1 MYPQNYSLMEIGAL
15 TRVFLVAGLTLA
27 LIGGLGFAIIDLYAW
42 EENKNMAYA
51 PFSAYATP
59 LRSLV
64 TCGVFGA
71 FQAIVAVGG
80 IVVVCLWWMLL
91 PIVTVIVGAVSALLF
106 LGELVPAAIFISAF
120 STGDPYVPRSKMNY
134 LEDPEFEKYVE
145 NYLDIQS
152 QYSCKDNEEWGS
164 ECTAAPSNLLAFGNW
179 YRFSE
184 MRTLRTSYSWNSTTM
199 SWDEVRFSGD
209 SGEHNGILPCI
220 IDYNTSK
227 DITYYGLYDCERLD
241 LVVVECIGGWSEG
254 KLNSWAKKKCRE
266 ENNDQFKTWDENK
279 LTSWEKTIKNER
291 DTKVG
296 NVKASASDLWSCRF
310 LNIVLLVLELFSCI
324 LTVVGI
330 VTAFFY
336 SGQSRSAWRESSSTS
351 SEAVTASLNE
361 EENNQPPPPQMYQPP
376 PQGTY
381 EPAPVPPPPPVERP
395 DQPQEESG
403 RHESSSVSE
412 SVSSKSSSETS

>member
-1 MYPQNYSLMEIGAL
+1 
-15 TRVFLVAGLTLA
+15 
-27 LIGGLGFAIIDLYAW
+27 
-42 EENKNMAYA
+42 
-51 PFSAYATP
+51 
-59 LRSLV
+59 
-64 TCGVFGA
+64 
-71 FQAIVAVGG
+71 
-80 IVVVCLWWMLL
+80 
-91 PIVTVIVGAVSALLF
+91 
-106 LGELVPAAIFISAF
+106 
-120 STGDPYVPRSKMNY
+120 MNY

-152 QYSCKDNEEWGS
+152 QYSCEDNEEWGS
-164 ECTAAPSNLLAFGNW
+164 ECTAATSNLLAFGNW

-184 MRTLRTSYSWNSTTM
+184 MGTLPTSYSWNSTTM
-199 SWDEVRFSGD
+199 SWDDVPFSGNE
-209 SGEHNGILPCI
+209 EHNGILPCI

-227 DITYYGLYDCERLD
+227 DITDLSGLYDCERLD

-279 LTSWEKTIKNER
+279 LTSWEKKIKNER

-296 NVKASASDLWSCRF
+296 NVKGSASDLWSCRF

-361 EENNQPPPPQMYQPP
+361 EENNQPPPQPMYQPPPQQMYQPP

-381 EPAPVPPPPPVERP
+381 EPVPPPPPVQRP
-395 DQPQEESG
+395 DQPPPEESG
-403 RHESSSVSE
+403 RQESSSVSE